1 MITVAVLLLSFGDV
15 QTALPPPAIV
25 PDVVITTP
33 RPDSV
38 WCIRNTPRAGSRVR
52 RTECRTHAEW
62 VAVTEVR
69 QDQANN
75 LYRQDGRY
83 LMDSEIVEA
92 VADAAA
98 RDIARRRARQAA
110 APAGS

>member
-1 MITVAVLLLSFGDV
+1 MSLTFALLFLAVAQSA
-15 QTALPPPAIV
+15 QPTPTSV

-38 WCIRNTPRAGSRVR
+38 WCIRNSPRAGSRVR